1 MSRRSLIEYLAGYG
15 RHGRSMAYSERCGY
29 RMERWSY
36 RDVGGV
42 AAQFA
47 RELEA
52 RRIGPGDR
60 VLLWGR
66 NSAEWVAAFFGCIL
80 RGVVAVPMDQG
91 ATPGFAAR
99 IAQQVD
105 ARLLVVGRAH
115 GVCGE
120 GRAALVLDS
129 LREDVAQHSPE
140 LYPSPI
146 LDRNSLA
153 QIIFTSGTTAEP
165 KGVVISHG
173 NILANLAPL
182 ESEIAKYRKYERL
195 VHPVRFLNLLP
206 LSHVFGQFLGMF
218 IPQLIGGTVL
228 FNDTLN
234 PSEVIRT
241 VKR

>member
-80 RGVVAVPMDQG
+80 RGAVG
-91 ATPGFAAR
+91 ATGGRKTAR
-99 IAQQVD
+99 RGARTWGQRRGSGRAR
-105 ARLLVVGRAH
+105 ARLASGRR
-115 GVCGE
+115 
-120 GRAALVLDS
+120 RAAF
-129 LREDVAQHSPE
+129 A
-140 LYPSPI
+140 
-146 LDRNSLA
+146 
-153 QIIFTSGTTAEP
+153 
-165 KGVVISHG
+165 
-173 NILANLAPL
+173 
-182 ESEIAKYRKYERL
+182 
-195 VHPVRFLNLLP
+195 
-206 LSHVFGQFLGMF
+206 
-218 IPQLIGGTVL
+218 
-228 FNDTLN
+228 
-234 PSEVIRT
+234 RT
-241 VKR
+241 VSFTNSRSQLACADHLYLRYHR